1 MALGMCCCRNCV
13 TLPLFLMM
21 QSAQSL
27 TLHLDATRSQ
37 SLACTEPLVPWLLA
51 SLSISLPTKGAPAE
65 C

>member
-1 MALGMCCCRNCV
+1 MALDTRCCRNCG

-27 TLHLDATRSQ
+27 ILHLNATRSQ
-37 SLACTEPLVPWLLA
+37 SLACAEPLVPWLLA
-51 SLSISLPTKGAPAE
+51 SLSIPLPTKGAPAE

>member
-1 MALGMCCCRNCV
+1 MALGTCCCRNCG

-27 TLHLDATRSQ
+27 TSHLDATRSQ
-37 SLACTEPLVPWLLA
+37 SLACTEPLVPWLLV
-51 SLSISLPTKGAPAE
+51 SLSIPLPTKAAPAQ